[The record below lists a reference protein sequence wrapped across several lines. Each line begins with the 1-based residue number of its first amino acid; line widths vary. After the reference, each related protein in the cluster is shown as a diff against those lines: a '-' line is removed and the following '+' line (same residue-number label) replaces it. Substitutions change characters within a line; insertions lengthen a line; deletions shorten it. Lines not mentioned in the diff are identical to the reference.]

1 MQTLNMIS
9 KRYFF
14 YILACTSNVLR
25 LNIKAFQLNKNLEVQ
40 HYHIPQD
47 PVYTMIRIY
56 GILTL

>member
-40 HYHIPQD
+40 HYHIIECLR
-47 PVYTMIRIY
+47 TIY
-56 GILTL
+56 GILKL